1 MRVLPLAYVIALGAG
16 LGLVSAR
23 YAVAERPWFGRAQI
37 GAWTTWPNSGA
48 RDIDP
53 YMRAYLARGVHLPL
67 GAGEGLELIAKED
80 DAGQALDARCRYLVS
95 GTTPPARGWSLD
107 VADLA
112 GRSLQSTVERASFT
126 DAEIVRGERGGM
138 RIVLAT
144 APEAGNWLPLPAGG
158 RFQLRLRLYDTPISS
173 HAGELRPSALPRIAR
188 IDCR

>member
-16 LGLVSAR
+16 LGLTSAR
-23 YAVAERPWFGRAQI
+23 YAVAERPWFGRAQV
-37 GAWTTWPNSGA
+37 GAWTSWPNSGA

-67 GAGEGLELIAKED
+67 GAGEGLELIAGAD

-95 GTTPPARGWSLD
+95 GATPPARGWSLGI
-107 VADLA
+107 ADPR
-112 GRSLQSTVERASFT
+112 GRPLQLPIERESFT

-144 APEAGNWLPLPAGG
+144 TPETGNWLPLPAGG

-173 HAGELRPSALPRIAR
+173 HAGELRPDTLPRITR
-188 IDCR
+188 VDCR

>member
-23 YAVAERPWFGRAQI
+23 YAVAERPWFGRTQV
-37 GAWTTWPNSGA
+37 GAWTSWPSSGA
-48 RDIDP
+48 RDVDP

-67 GAGEGLELIAKED
+67 GAGEGLELIAGED
-80 DAGQALDARCRYLVS
+80 NAGQPLDARCRYLVS
-95 GTTPPARGWSLD
+95 GATPPARGWSLG
-107 VADLA
+107 VADPR
-112 GRSLQSTVERASFT
+112 GRPLQSRIERGSFT

-138 RIVLAT
+138 RIVLAAT
-144 APEAGNWLPLPAGG
+144 PEAGNWLPLPAAG

-173 HAGELRPSALPRIAR
+173 HAAELRPDTLPRIAR